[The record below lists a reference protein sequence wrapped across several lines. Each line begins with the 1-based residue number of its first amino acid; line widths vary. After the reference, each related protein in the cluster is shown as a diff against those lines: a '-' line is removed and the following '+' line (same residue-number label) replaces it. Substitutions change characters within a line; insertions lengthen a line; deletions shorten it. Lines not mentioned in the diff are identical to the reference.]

1 MENRSSSPTMYS
13 PRARPASPGAR
24 PSSSGGTRGRP
35 SSPRP
40 PPSYARS
47 SLDRSPALNPLML
60 DDRPRVPPPIYLRSS
75 SPQGHS
81 GKGSLKI
88 HVPAWGVALVRPPR
102 GRDVHPLETGGVEI
116 EPPCEDTVLS
126 GALEVTMKERRK
138 VHAISVGV
146 QSVCRLHMGAQRLW
160 EEDGI
165 FERGVEVLAAEGEEG
180 IWLEKGSQ
188 SFSFSLLLPATLATS
203 DFHTFGRVSYI
214 LTARVEGIPASTS
227 FTSMFKVSQPPTLDH
242 NIPHRGDFE
251 RVIARSDKLAAA
263 ASSSSPSAVAANS
276 GSSSGGLAASTMG
289 IGLSGLSISD
299 SSALVDDA
307 SAIAVG
313 EGSPSIRGLYTRRQ
327 SSDLSPRIPPLSL
340 SPPVP
345 GSVTGS
351 GSGSSSGLGFST
363 QPAEEEGL
371 RLKKTKSR
379 SPSLTPS
386 NHTSKSEKN
395 DWMKGDLFA
404 SRGLVVH
411 ANPSRSGGVTQLELR
426 KEGFVDGLGSW
437 KFTATAEVFSIS
449 AVILLGISI
458 PAPSPACTVFLIRL
472 VLAQSYNITSPRTPN
487 NPPHMPEATRNHV
500 LYQVGRM
507 HKPGEKH
514 PARAV
519 ESLWRGSG
527 AHGTGGEDGCKI
539 RAVARMPNHDKI
551 RPTTQDGTITPIRV
565 THELTLQVFYSI
577 DGQCVRGDP
586 IDGPGELR
594 MMSVRMPIAVP
605 SCVLTMNAL
614 DLPTYETAHKSP
626 QENIDDILSSAPSK
640 NLCMCGSTFAELG
653 EAAMRRAQATEQEDM
668 DTLGSTAGANGGTTG
683 AGACGPGEP
692 GCELTKEEEA
702 RREGLMA
709 RGESA
714 SGSGSRRGSTSTSAN
729 AGASGSGSGSAS
741 ESGSGIGNGNGNA
754 SGAATGSGWG
764 Q

>member
-1 MENRSSSPTMYS
+1 MDIRSSSPTTYS
-13 PRARPASPGAR
+13 PRARAASPGSGSAPSLGPR
-24 PSSSGGTRGRP
+24 PTSSSGSTRGRP

-47 SLDRSPALNPLML
+47 SLDRSPALNPLVL
-60 DDRPRVPPPIYLRSS
+60 DERPRVPPPIYLRSS

-102 GRDVHPLETGGVEI
+102 SRDLHPLESGGVEL

-138 VHAISVGV
+138 VQAISVGV
-146 QSVCRLHMGAQRLW
+146 QSVCRLHMGAQRVW

-188 SFSFSLLLPATLATS
+188 SFSFSLLLPATLATT
-203 DFHTFGRVSYI
+203 DFHAFGRVSYI

-227 FTSMFKVSQPPTLDH
+227 FTSMFKVSSPPILDH
-242 NIPHRGDFE
+242 TIPHRGDFE

-263 ASSSSPSAVAANS
+263 ASSSASSAAAS
-276 GSSSGGLAASTMG
+276 GSSSGSPGPVTRRGSSSMG
-289 IGLSGLSISD
+289 IGLSGLTLGESPAPI
-299 SSALVDDA
+299 DDA

-313 EGSPSIRGLYTRRQ
+313 EGSPSLRGLYTRRH
-327 SSDLSPRIPPLSL
+327 SSDISPRIPPLAL
-340 SPPVP
+340 SPPT
-345 GSVTGS
+345 TGAVS
-351 GSGSSSGLGFST
+351 
-363 QPAEEEGL
+363 
-371 RLKKTKSR
+371 KSR
-379 SPSLTPS
+379 SPSLS
-386 NHTSKSEKN
+386 SHTSPKSDKSE
-395 DWMKGDLFA
+395 WLKGDLFA

-449 AVILLGISI
+449 SVILLGISL
-458 PAPSPACTVFLIRL
+458 PAPSPLCTIFLIRL
-472 VLAQSYNITSPRTPN
+472 VLAQTYSITSPRTPN

-507 HKPGEKH
+507 HRPGEKY
-514 PARAV
+514 PAKDV
-519 ESLWRGSG
+519 DSLWRGAG
-527 AHGTGGEDGCKI
+527 AHGAGGEEGCKI

-577 DGQCVRGDP
+577 EGQCVRGEP
-586 IDGPGELR
+586 VQGPGELR
-594 MMSVRMPIAVP
+594 MMSVKMPIAVP

-653 EAAMRRAQATEQEDM
+653 EAAMKRAQATEQEDM
-668 DTLGSTAGANGGTTG
+668 EACSGTGSGSAPGS
-683 AGACGPGEP
+683 CGDVGSSTV
-692 GCELTKEEEA
+692 CELAKEEEA
-702 RREGLMA
+702 RREASSMG
-709 RGESA
+709 RSESA
-714 SGSGSRRGSTSTSAN
+714 SGSGGWGGDGSG
-729 AGASGSGSGSAS
+729 GASGSGSGA
-741 ESGSGIGNGNGNA
+741 
-754 SGAATGSGWG
+754 GAGAGAGGSGWG